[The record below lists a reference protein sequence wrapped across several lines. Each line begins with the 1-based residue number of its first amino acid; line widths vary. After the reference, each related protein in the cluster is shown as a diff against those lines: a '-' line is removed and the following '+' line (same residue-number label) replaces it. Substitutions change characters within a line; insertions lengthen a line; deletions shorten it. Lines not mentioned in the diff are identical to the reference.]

1 MNLID
6 RDAIPWS
13 VDGVGEIP
21 VITKEE
27 IDEMPVVEAIPIE
40 FIMRKCEML
49 REMQLTCSD
58 FDDESLWKSYMD
70 EEHYLNLLMMTW
82 QRGKTDETD

>member
-21 VITKEE
+21 VVTKEE
-27 IDEMPVVEAIPIE
+27 IDEMPVVEAEGIPVG
-40 FIMRKCEML
+40 FIIKTALRYEDQAELCKDNEKAFKEYSFAAYVLNTLML
-49 REMQLTCSD
+49 
-58 FDDESLWKSYMD
+58 SYAK
-70 EEHYLNLLMMTW
+70 EKY
-82 QRGKTDETD
+82 K

>member
-6 RDAIPWS
+6 KDAIPWS

-27 IDEMPVVEAIPIE
+27 IDEMPVVEAIPIGYIAKRALAYSDMAQKSKGRE
-40 FIMRKCEML
+40 FEKA
-49 REMQLTCSD
+49 SHA
-58 FDDESLWKSYMD
+58 
-70 EEHYLNLLMMTW
+70 EHVLNLLMLAW
-82 QRGKTDETD
+82 VKEKYR

>member
-1 MNLID
+1 MTRLID
-6 RDAIPWS
+6 ADSIPWL
-13 VDGVGEIP
+13 VEGVGEIP

-27 IDEMPVVEAIPIE
+27 IEAMPVVEAIPIE
-40 FIMRKCEML
+40 FIMRRCEIL

-58 FDDESLWKSYMD
+58 FDDESLWKAYAN

-82 QRGKTDETD
+82 QRGKNE